1 MTNTLTPFGF
11 AVSRSKTGN
20 LSGNVTACYIPATNS
35 AKLYVGDAVYFSG
48 SNASAIEEYKIGNLP
63 LVVKAGASTAI
74 DGVIVGFLPN
84 GAFTGATFW
93 PVSTAGVALV
103 VTNKEV
109 TFNIQATGAVAAAD
123 VGKYAKI
130 STATA
135 GDDYSGIS
143 GMALDYSTMSADD
156 KSLPLKI
163 LNVAD
168 YVQNEYGNY
177 AIVEVE
183 LNTPVASAASGSAA
197 SGSAASGS

>member
-20 LSGNVTACYIPATNS
+20 LAGNVTACYVPATNN
-35 AKLYVGDAVYFSG
+35 AKLYIGDAVYFSG
-48 SNASAIEEYKIGNLP
+48 SNAAAFGDYAIGNLP
-63 LVVKAGASTAI
+63 SIVKAGASTAI
-74 DGVIVGFLPN
+74 DGVIVGFLP
-84 GAFTGATFW
+84 TGADSKIYM
-93 PVSTAGVALV
+93 PASTAGIALV
-103 VTNKEV
+103 ITNKEI

-135 GDDYSGIS
+135 GDDYKGIS
-143 GMALDYSTMSADD
+143 GMALDYSTMSSSDT
-156 KSLPLKI
+156 SLPLKI

-168 YVQNEYGNY
+168 YITNDAGSY

-183 LNTPVASAASGSAA
+183 LNLPIPVASGS
-197 SGSAASGS
+197 